1 MNYELVML
9 RGIPYCKK
17 TAQRLQKQCLSTALR
32 SFSSSQAK
40 GGTLGQMTE
49 VAELARMRDDFLY
62 FLSCVKS
69 ALTAL
74 PDSFRALLVEIY
86 IKTQAKNTFAK
97 PTACPCP
104 PCTENSPEQDSVS
117 KASWNFWVATSSGLK
132 TPTATPIGCESCW
145 TSNTTALA
153 LHCDCAMPS
162 L

>member
-1 MNYELVML
+1 MKGGVKMNYELVML

-86 IKTQAKNTFAK
+86 IKNTSKEHICQTYGVSMSTLYRKLARARECFK
-97 PTACPCP
+97 GKLEFLGCD
-104 PCTENSPEQDSVS
+104 EQWFESTYGDTD
-117 KASWNFWVATSSGLK
+117 WVRKLLDKQHNGSR
-132 TPTATPIGCESCW
+132 I
-145 TSNTTALA
+145 AL
-153 LHCDCAMPS
+153 
-162 L
+162 